1 MNYEVSKH
9 IVSASHVHNRGIVDS
24 NLHHYCITSEL
35 MITSAEKRV
44 GSETKM
50 SFEEYAESIDV
61 SPFAHGN
68 ETVVDIRLHSC
79 LLEEAFR
86 NGKALSSS

>member
-9 IVSASHVHNRGIVDS
+9 VVSASHVHNRGIVDS

-35 MITSAEKRV
+35 MISSAEKRV
-44 GSETKM
+44 GSEMKM
-50 SFEEYAESIDV
+50 PFEEYAELIDV
-61 SPFAHGN
+61 SPFVQGN
-68 ETVVDIRLHSC
+68 KTVVDIRLHSC

-86 NGKALSSS
+86 NGKASSTS